1 MEKTM
6 STELVIP
13 PRPEILMEIQAL
25 IKSEN
30 LELSI
35 LSNLIKKDVSLFSI
49 LMSAVNSP
57 WLGLSQR
64 VDNVETA
71 VSLLGQLKIVNLLQA
86 VIVRSC
92 FKSSPLKIS
101 FWETAT
107 EVASISDNI
116 SEQYGIENAEDAFT
130 TGMLHNIGIAVMQ
143 SNFSQF
149 NSFMDTSSHHAIDR
163 LCVMQRQTFNTDH
176 FLQGALLAQSWY
188 MPTRV
193 TQAIRYQPIAQSI
206 LTGHKDIGPE
216 PSKLLA
222 VLTLA
227 KNISNN
233 YRHYWNIQEDKF
245 QLKSM
250 NIALDYLNI
259 NKNEFKEYQED
270 IVENL
275 VAENKTT

>member
-13 PRPEILMEIQAL
+13 PRPDILIKIQAL
-25 IKSEN
+25 IKSGD
-30 LELSI
+30 LELST
-35 LSNLIKKDVSLFSI
+35 LSNIIKKDVSLFSI

-92 FKSSPLKIS
+92 FKSSPLQVK
-101 FWETAT
+101 FWDTAT
-107 EVASISDNI
+107 EVASISDNLAEQCGI
-116 SEQYGIENAEDAFT
+116 SNAENAYT
-130 TGMLHNIGIAVMQ
+130 TGMLHNIGIAVMH
-143 SNFSQF
+143 SNFSEF
-149 NSFMDTSSHHAIDR
+149 DSFMDTSSHQSIDR
-163 LCVMQRQTFNTDH
+163 LCVMQRQTFDTDH

-188 MPTRV
+188 MPTQV

-206 LTGHKDIGPE
+206 LTGQKDIGTE
-216 PSKLLA
+216 PSNLLA
-222 VLTLA
+222 VLILA
-227 KNISNN
+227 KNISNS

-250 NIALDYLNI
+250 EAALDYLNI
-259 NKNEFKEYQED
+259 QKNEFKEHKED
-270 IVENL
+270 IIEDL
-275 VAENKTT
+275 IAENKTE